1 MVTLALDT
9 TTKTATC
16 AVVSDARLVGE
27 WAGEAGL
34 SPAAQLPRGIDEALA
49 AAGCRPGDVDLLAV
63 AVGPGSFTG
72 LRVGIATMQ
81 GLALALARPL
91 IGVSGLEALTL
102 CAGVECGAGEE
113 LLVSPWVDAWRGEVY
128 AGAYR
133 GRRPVMPPM
142 VGEPARVL
150 AALDGPVLFVGDGAV
165 AHRAFIVSQAG
176 GRGQFAA
183 TMTPRLAP
191 AIARLAAARAQAGE
205 RPEPHAITPLYV
217 RRPDAEMARDHRA
230 G

>member
-9 TTKTATC
+9 TTKIATT
-16 AVVSDARLVGE
+16 AVVSGTRVVGE
-27 WAGEAGL
+27 WAGDAGL
-34 SPAAQLPRGIDEALA
+34 SPAAQLPRGLEEALA
-49 AAGCRPGDVDLLAV
+49 AAGCRPGDIDVLAV

-81 GLALALARPL
+81 GLAVALARPL
-91 IGVSGLEALTL
+91 VGVSALEALTT
-102 CAGVECGAGEE
+102 CAAAECADGEE
-113 LLVSPWVDAWRGEVY
+113 VLISPWVDAWRGEVY

-133 GRRPVMPPM
+133 AGLPLMTPV
-142 VGEPARVL
+142 VAGPARIL

-165 AHRAFIVSQAG
+165 AHRAFIVSQCG
-176 GRGQFAA
+176 DRGRFAP

-205 RPEPHAITPLYV
+205 RPDPHAVAPLYV

-230 G
+230 R